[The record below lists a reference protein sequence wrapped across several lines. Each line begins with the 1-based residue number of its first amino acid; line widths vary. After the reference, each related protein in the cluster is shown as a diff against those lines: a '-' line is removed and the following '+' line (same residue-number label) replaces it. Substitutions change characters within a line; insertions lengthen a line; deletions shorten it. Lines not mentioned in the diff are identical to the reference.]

1 MLNYEKRFGEIA
13 MTDIF
18 FNIFMLVVGFLLLM
32 KGADYFID
40 GATSA
45 AAKFNIPMIIIGL
58 TVAAFGTSLPEA
70 AVSINAA
77 IRENSGISVGNIV
90 GSNIFNILI
99 ILGISAIITPLTVR
113 NQTVKVEMPIVVGV
127 STVLAIFGFAFGK
140 LSVVYGIIQWLIFIA
155 FLVYLYFQAKKGS
168 DDDNE
173 DVKILSV
180 GRSIFCI
187 LIGLAAIVLGSEAA
201 VDGATAIA
209 EAAGISDR
217 VIGLTIV
224 ACGTSLPELIT
235 STKAALRGN
244 ADLAVGNIV
253 GSNIF
258 NILFILG
265 TSSLIT
271 PLTFGTDF
279 LIDAVVSIAAA
290 LLLLLFCR
298 KERALKR
305 WHGIVFIILYAIYFV
320 YLFMR

>member
-1 MLNYEKRFGEIA
+1 MIMFGGII
-13 MTDIF
+13 MTDVF
-18 FNIFMLVVGFLLLM
+18 FNLFLLIVGFLLLM

-40 GATSA
+40 GASSV

-77 IRENSGISVGNIV
+77 IRDNSGISVGNII

-99 ILGISAIITPLTVR
+99 ILGISAIITPLSVR

-127 STVLAIFGFAFGK
+127 SALLAIFGFAFGN

-168 DDDNE
+168 DDDS
-173 DVKILSV
+173 DGVKILST
-180 GRSIFCI
+180 GRSVFCI
-187 LIGLAAIVLGSEAA
+187 LIGLAAIVLGSDVA
-201 VDGATAIA
+201 VEGATAIA
-209 EAAGISDR
+209 QAAGVSDR

-265 TSSLIT
+265 TSSLIS
-271 PLTFGTDF
+271 PLAFGTDF
-279 LIDAVVSIAAA
+279 LIDAIISIAAVV
-290 LLLLLFCR
+290 LLLVFCR
-298 KERALKR
+298 EKRELKR
-305 WHGIVFIILYAIYFV
+305 WHGIIFIILYAIYFV
-320 YLFMR
+320 YLFVR